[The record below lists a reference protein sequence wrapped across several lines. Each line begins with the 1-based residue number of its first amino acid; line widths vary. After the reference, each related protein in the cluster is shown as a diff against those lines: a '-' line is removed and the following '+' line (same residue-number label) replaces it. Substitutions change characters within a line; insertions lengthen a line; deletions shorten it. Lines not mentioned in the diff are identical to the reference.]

1 MAEAIDT
8 SIIRS
13 LEMRMAQLRALFAD
27 EENGLSPEARRRA
40 IAQMEEAD
48 EKYTKKETQ
57 DTANAAYDSKIAGA
71 KTAMSLREEGVRAY
85 LNVLKAEKAL
95 ADARNEAANA
105 GKGQSAQLLAGNKV
119 YMAEQNLAAAIGI
132 RDKYA
137 TQHPEEARLSAQ
149 LANAM
154 YGEAGSAGGG
164 AARG

>member
-8 SIIRS
+8 SVIRS
-13 LEMRMAQLRALFAD
+13 LEMRMAQLQALFAD

-40 IAQMEEAD
+40 IAQMEEAN
-48 EKYTKKETQ
+48 EKYAKKEAQ

-119 YMAEQNLAAAIGI
+119 YMAEQNLH
-132 RDKYA
+132 R
-137 TQHPEEARLSAQ
+137 
-149 LANAM
+149 
-154 YGEAGSAGGG
+154 
-164 AARG
+164 